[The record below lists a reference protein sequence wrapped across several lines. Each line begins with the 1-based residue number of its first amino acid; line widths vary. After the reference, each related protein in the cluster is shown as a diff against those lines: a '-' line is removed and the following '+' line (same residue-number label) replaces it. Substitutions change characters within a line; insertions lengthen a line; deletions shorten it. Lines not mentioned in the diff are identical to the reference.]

1 MQKYPNLVFFLRR
14 TDLEMDDGMIS
25 WAMVL
30 FIFLFM
36 FSFGVAIS
44 SFPWVLMGEKKT
56 PKKQRSKL
64 AKWENDVLQNITLF
78 PC

>member
-1 MQKYPNLVFFLRR
+1 MQKYHNLVFFSRR

-56 PKKQRSKL
+56 PRL
-64 AKWENDVLQNITLF
+64 
-78 PC
+78 

>member
-1 MQKYPNLVFFLRR
+1 
-14 TDLEMDDGMIS
+14 MDDGMIS

-56 PKKQRSKL
+56 MK
-64 AKWENDVLQNITLF
+64 VL
-78 PC
+78 

>member
-1 MQKYPNLVFFLRR
+1 
-14 TDLEMDDGMIS
+14 MDDGMIS
-25 WAMVL
+25 WAMVF

-56 PKKQRSKL
+56 LKNHLISNQRRQRSKL
-64 AKWENDVLQNITLF
+64 AKWENKVLQNVTLF

>member
-1 MQKYPNLVFFLRR
+1 
-14 TDLEMDDGMIS
+14 MDDGMIS

-56 PKKQRSKL
+56 MK
-64 AKWENDVLQNITLF
+64 VLQSTNQGNNEASL
-78 PC
+78 

>member
-1 MQKYPNLVFFLRR
+1 M
-14 TDLEMDDGMIS
+14 EDGMIS

-44 SFPWVLMGEKKT
+44 SFPWVLMGENKTQKKSSNQLIKEA
-56 PKKQRSKL
+56 KKQVYS
-64 AKWENDVLQNITLF
+64 KWENEVLQNVTLF